1 MKAVDWIVGKI
12 AALAKKLWAKMKR
25 RGKGKG
31 SEVDKAKKGKDPRIR
46 EYVTGDVNAALG
58 DGVQDSRVPSAVRTI
73 FNKRKAQGLD
83 MLEVRKGGA
92 PGQFDIYMAASPVTR
107 IRTTKVDPGDADARQ
122 LIDQKGSPYAEFG
135 LNVPRD
141 VVLAGSF
148 KLPVAGRPGGYG
160 ATHAIG
166 ELHTRT
172 KVSSFDKVSNKN
184 DQVHAE
190 DKVISD
196 VKSSWAGCVG
206 SAQDETVPGE
216 ARPKAVLDLK
226 VTRSPCSRCASRLGG
241 LRSWASGKNWTL
253 NIEVQSVG
261 LYHGKSDVTDD
272 AGTTKSVR
280 GVTSGKE
287 GLLRLKAW
295 GITMRPMPA
304 TDPTILKELGKLDPT
319 DQIALIER
327 IDLWNQK
334 LRTAIQEIDKVTV
347 KTEKI

>member
-1 MKAVDWIVGKI
+1 
-12 AALAKKLWAKMKR
+12 
-25 RGKGKG
+25 
-31 SEVDKAKKGKDPRIR
+31 
-46 EYVTGDVNAALG
+46 
-58 DGVQDSRVPSAVRTI
+58 
-73 FNKRKAQGLD
+73 
-83 MLEVRKGGA
+83 
-92 PGQFDIYMAASPVTR
+92 
-107 IRTTKVDPGDADARQ
+107 
-122 LIDQKGSPYAEFG
+122 
-135 LNVPRD
+135 
-141 VVLAGSF
+141 
-148 KLPVAGRPGGYG
+148 
-160 ATHAIG
+160 
-166 ELHTRT
+166 
-172 KVSSFDKVSNKN
+172 VSSFDKVSNKN